1 MPTLSATDGATASP
15 VEQIKRVDINAEDI
29 RKMSNEELEQV
40 LALLRRNR
48 ETPAPRKGGSGGAK
62 RSSIPNEQLIDDS
75 DIDGSI

>member
-29 RKMSNEELEQV
+29 RKMSNEELEQA

-48 ETPAPRKGGSGGAK
+48 ETPAPRKGGSGAK